1 MDKYQK
7 ALNTLKTSDIKLY
20 VYKEQESVAEEYQP
34 TIFDFYHSEI
44 FILQELVEKY
54 NQLLE
59 KNKFL
64 KSIHQGQQK
73 IIREERLQKG
83 YPNFKNK
90 DELESEIKKRGY

>member
-20 VYKEQESVAEEYQP
+20 VYKEQENVAEEYQP

-64 KSIHQGQQK
+64 KSIHQG
-73 IIREERLQKG
+73 
-83 YPNFKNK
+83 
-90 DELESEIKKRGY
+90 